1 MILEAYAMICFL
13 EESCVAPDPF
23 LKDSSGNFTRES
35 NLEFVNWR
43 SREQALFTFINS
55 TLSPSVLAITMGQK
69 SAKGVRNV
77 LEKRFAF
84 VSRSHVL
91 SLRNELLSIK
101 KGPESM
107 DNFFQRIKEAR
118 DRLSVV
124 AVFVDEEEL
133 IHLVLEALPHEYSA
147 FCSAI
152 RTRNDVVTIEELN
165 TLLNAE
171 ERALKKKSE
180 IRDTAR
186 DTAMAMI
193 LQSGFNQNHNRG
205 RGRNGNQRGR
215 GRGFNHF
222 SPNFG
227 PNFGFNH
234 GQSSGH
240 SSGNANGIL
249 QFPGFQPQS
258 QHKNGS
264 GFPSFQSQGQSQS
277 SRPTCQIC
285 GKNGHTALDCYH
297 RMNFAYQGKHALA
310 KLASMVA
317 TANSA
322 SANASSWLTNTGCS
336 DHVTPDL
343 SQLSL
348 TSQAIAGHETVT
360 VGNGQELPVTH
371 IGNGKL
377 QTPSHC
383 FRLDNI
389 LRVPD

>member
-1 MILEAYAMICFL
+1 MTVKLDFTNYIVWKHQIVVILEAYAMIGFL

-55 TLSPSVLAITMGQK
+55 TLSPSVLAITVGQK
-69 SAKGVRNV
+69 STKGVWNV
-77 LEKRFAF
+77 LEKRFAS
-84 VSRSHVL
+84 VSRSHIL

-101 KGPESM
+101 KGSESM

-118 DRLSVV
+118 DRLSSV

-147 FCSAI
+147 FYSAI
-152 RTRNDVVTIEELN
+152 RTCNDVVTIEELN

-180 IRDTAR
+180 IRDTTR
-186 DTAMAMI
+186 DTTMAMI
-193 LQSGFNQNHNRG
+193 LQGGFNQNNNRG

-215 GRGFNHF
+215 GRGFN
-222 SPNFG
+222 NFG
-227 PNFGFNH
+227 PNFRFNH
-234 GQSSGH
+234 GQSSGQ
-240 SSGNANGIL
+240 SSGNANGIF

-277 SRPTCQIC
+277 SRPTC
-285 GKNGHTALDCYH
+285 
-297 RMNFAYQGKHALA
+297 
-310 KLASMVA
+310 
-317 TANSA
+317 
-322 SANASSWLTNTGCS
+322 
-336 DHVTPDL
+336 
-343 SQLSL
+343 
-348 TSQAIAGHETVT
+348 
-360 VGNGQELPVTH
+360 
-371 IGNGKL
+371 
-377 QTPSHC
+377 
-383 FRLDNI
+383 
-389 LRVPD
+389 